1 MKRRTFIQLT
11 SLAAAGVVSGC
22 AKPAASKPFGIQLY
36 TLRDVIAENPKAV
49 LKQLADFGYGQIES
63 YEGPMGMFWGM
74 SNTEF
79 KSYLDSIGLELVA
92 SHINMNEDLERK
104 AEEAAAIGV
113 KHLIC
118 PWIGPQPS
126 LDDYKAFAVRFN
138 EAGEAC
144 RKAGIRFAYHNHA
157 YTFEPMD
164 GIHPQDIL
172 VSETDAELVDFELDL
187 YWVAYAGQDPAV
199 WIRKHGSRY
208 THSHIKDL
216 GTAADGGRESVTLG
230 TGTLDFAAIL
240 AVGAEH
246 GMHTFIVEQEQYT
259 GTTPIEA
266 ARENAVFMRGI
277 LKFK

>member
-126 LDDYKAFAVRFN
+126 LDDYKAFAVQR
-138 EAGEAC
+138 
-144 RKAGIRFAYHNHA
+144 
-157 YTFEPMD
+157 
-164 GIHPQDIL
+164 
-172 VSETDAELVDFELDL
+172 
-187 YWVAYAGQDPAV
+187 
-199 WIRKHGSRY
+199 SR
-208 THSHIKDL
+208 
-216 GTAADGGRESVTLG
+216 
-230 TGTLDFAAIL
+230 
-240 AVGAEH
+240 
-246 GMHTFIVEQEQYT
+246 
-259 GTTPIEA
+259 
-266 ARENAVFMRGI
+266 
-277 LKFK
+277 